1 MVKWAKRNRNIFMKL
16 GSQTIS
22 FPYIMAPMAG
32 YTDLPFRLLVRRL
45 GCELACT
52 EMVSAE
58 GLVRKIP
65 QTWALLKT
73 VPEDHPLSVQLFG
86 CKPEVMAR
94 AAVLAGEAGADII
107 DINMGCSVKKVIKSG
122 AGAYLLKDLK
132 KTEELILTVRKAT
145 TLPLTIK
152 IRSGWK
158 DGDRTYQC
166 LGRMAQES
174 GVDALVIH
182 PRSAV
187 QRFTGKAD
195 WSVVA
200 ELKGMLPIP
209 VIGSGDITS
218 PGQALERKRLTNCDG
233 IMIGRQAL
241 RTPWI
246 FKQIRETETG
256 QPLSNPDVET
266 RRGWLSSYWQWIEEN
281 YQGPAQI
288 KALRRTLFVLTRGL
302 PASGEFRQNVALARS
317 RERLKTLFEE
327 YFDSLITLE

>member
-1 MVKWAKRNRNIFMKL
+1 MKL

-32 YTDLPFRLLVRRL
+32 YTDLPFRLLVRRM

-65 QTWALLKT
+65 LTWSILKT

-86 CKPEVMAR
+86 FNPEVMAR
-94 AAVLAGEAGADII
+94 AAVLSGEAGADII
-107 DINMGCSVKKVIKSG
+107 DINMGCSVKKVSKSG
-122 AGAYLLKDLK
+122 SGAALLKDLHQAE
-132 KTEELILTVRKAT
+132 TLIKAVRKAT
-145 TLPLTIK
+145 HLPLTIK
-152 IRSGWK
+152 IRSGWQE
-158 DGDRTYQC
+158 GDRTYRT
-166 LGRMAQES
+166 LAQVAEDS
-174 GVDALVIH
+174 GVDALIIH
-182 PRSAV
+182 PRYAIQGFSG
-187 QRFTGKAD
+187 QAD
-195 WSVVA
+195 WSVIT
-200 ELKGMLPIP
+200 ELKAGVRIP

-218 PGQALERKRLTNCDG
+218 PELALQHKRQTQCDG

-246 FKQIRETETG
+246 FKQIREVEAGETPTHPDTEK
-256 QPLSNPDVET
+256 
-266 RRGWLSSYWQWIEEN
+266 RREWLFSYWEWIEEN

-302 PASGEFRQNVALARS
+302 PASGEFRKNVALAKS
-317 RERLKTLFEE
+317 KERLKILFEE
-327 YFDSLITLE
+327 YFDSLGSLE

>member
-1 MVKWAKRNRNIFMKL
+1 
-16 GSQTIS
+16 
-22 FPYIMAPMAG
+22 MAG

-52 EMVSAE
+52 EMISAE
-58 GLVRKIP
+58 GLVRGIS
-65 QTWALLKT
+65 QTRALLKT
-73 VPEDHPLSVQLFG
+73 TAEDHPLSVQLFG
-86 CKPEVMAR
+86 CKAEVMGQ
-94 AAVLAGEAGADII
+94 AALLAEEAGADII

-122 AGAYLLKDLK
+122 AGASLLKDLK
-132 KTEELILTVRKAT
+132 KTETLIRAVRKST

-158 DGDRTYQC
+158 EGERTYRI
-166 LGRMAQES
+166 LARIAQDA
-174 GVDALVIH
+174 GVEALIIH
-182 PRSAV
+182 PRYAL

-200 ELKGMLPIP
+200 ELKDQLNIP
-209 VIGSGDITS
+209 VIGSGDITT
-218 PGQALERKRLTNCDG
+218 PGQALALKKKTNCDG

-241 RTPWI
+241 RAPWI
-246 FKQIRETETG
+246 FKQIREMG
-256 QPLSNPDVET
+256 NGAPLSDPDLET
-266 RRGWLSSYWQWIEEN
+266 RKQWLYSYWEWVEVN

-327 YFDSLITLE
+327 YFDSLAMME